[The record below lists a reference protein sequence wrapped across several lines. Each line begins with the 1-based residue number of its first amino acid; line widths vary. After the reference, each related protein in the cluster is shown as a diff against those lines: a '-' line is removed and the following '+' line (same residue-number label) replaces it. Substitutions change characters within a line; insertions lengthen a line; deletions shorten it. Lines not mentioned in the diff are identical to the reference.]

1 MKDFVGTVIVQKQ
14 APLSLSVTIP
24 SVAAK
29 RMGISPK
36 QVMLV
41 YTDENTLLFE
51 VMKDG
56 KLTG

>member
-29 RMGISPK
+29 RMRILPK
-36 QVMLV
+36 QIMLV
-41 YTDENTLLFE
+41 YTDENTLIFE
-51 VMKDG
+51 VMKHG
-56 KLTG
+56 NPTN